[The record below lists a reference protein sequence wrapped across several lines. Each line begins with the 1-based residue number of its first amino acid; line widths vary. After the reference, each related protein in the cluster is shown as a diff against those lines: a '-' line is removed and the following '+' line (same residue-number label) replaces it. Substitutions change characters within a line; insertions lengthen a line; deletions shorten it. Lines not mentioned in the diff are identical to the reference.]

1 MHKKKQCAGIHLD
14 SAHAIIIAAED
25 NEAAE
30 YVIHET
36 VKADGGHSSGSE
48 HTMNNSKQA
57 DSVKFFKSIS
67 GKLLNYDKLLIFGAG
82 KSQEQFKNFLMEDAH
97 FKSKEIAIESADTL
111 TDPQM
116 IAKVRDFYSS
126 N

>member
-1 MHKKKQCAGIHLD
+1 MHKKKQCVGVHLD
-14 SAHAIIIAAED
+14 NVHAVIIAAED

-30 YVIHET
+30 YVIQNKI
-36 VKADGGHSSGSE
+36 KAEHSTGGE
-48 HTMNNSKQA
+48 HAANNGQQG
-57 DSVKFFKSIS
+57 DTLKFFKSVS
-67 GKLLNYDKLLIFGAG
+67 GLLLNYDKLLIFGAG
-82 KSQEQFKNFLMEDAH
+82 KAQEQFKNFLMDDAH
-97 FKSKEIAIESADTL
+97 FKAKEITIDSSDNL

>member
-1 MHKKKQCAGIHLD
+1 MNKKKQCVGVHLD
-14 SAHAIIIAAED
+14 NVHAVIIAAED

-30 YVIHET
+30 YVIQNK
-36 VKADGGHSSGSE
+36 VKAEHSTGNE
-48 HTMNNSKQA
+48 HAVNNAQQG
-57 DSVKFFKSIS
+57 DTLKFFKSVS
-67 GKLLNYDKLLIFGAG
+67 GLLLNYDKLLIFGAG
-82 KSQEQFKNFLMEDAH
+82 KAQEQFKNFLMDDAH
-97 FKSKEIAIESADTL
+97 FKAKEITIDSSDNL